1 MVCFKCTFL
10 NLDQK
15 SNKITGLYIY
25 IYHEDMIVQIILKKG
40 RNKISGISETSEEDF
55 DLSEEK

>member
-1 MVCFKCTFL
+1 
-10 NLDQK
+10 
-15 SNKITGLYIY
+15 
-25 IYHEDMIVQIILKKG
+25 MIVQIILKKG